1 MQQNVIP
8 FETHKLPIE
17 RVDSHALYV
26 MDKLQHAGFVAYLV
40 GGSVRDLLLERTPKD
55 YDISTSAKPEEIKK
69 LFRNCI
75 LIGRRFRLAHIRFGK
90 KILEVSTFRRGDPE
104 KEELILQDNQW
115 GYPEEDVL
123 RRDFT
128 INGLFY
134 DPATQTIIDYVGG
147 YEDLKKKYLRTI
159 GQPFVRFKQ
168 DPVRM
173 LRLLKFQ
180 ARFGF
185 EVDPDAHIAL
195 VECRE
200 EIVKSAP
207 ARVLEELLRM
217 LESGASK
224 HFIEL
229 LNFHGMMNHL
239 IPELSHFIE
248 KNENGEAV
256 YTYLDEVD
264 SIFQDPSEKKLDRAV
279 LLSSLAYPLLEER
292 LERLFLSREKIPHL
306 GQIERHTRDLIDEV
320 FQSFFLVPRR
330 LKIGMNNILTGQYRL
345 TPFQKKRGPKRIP
358 RSSDFDLALT
368 FLRLRSCIEPGLQV
382 VHEEWSDIY
391 KQAMEGTE
399 EEKPRKRSRRPRRPR
414 KKGKTKST

>member
-1 MQQNVIP
+1 MEQVVIP
-8 FETHKLPIE
+8 VETHKLPIDK
-17 RVDSHALYV
+17 VDSHALYV
-26 MDKLQHAGFVAYLV
+26 MEKLQHAGFVAYLV
-40 GGSVRDLLLERTPKD
+40 GGSVRDLLLGRRPKD

-90 KILEVSTFRRGDPE
+90 KILEVSTFRRGDPD

-134 DPATQTIIDYVGG
+134 DPSNETIIDYVGG
-147 YEDLKKKYLRTI
+147 FEDTKKKYLRTI

-185 EVDPDAHIAL
+185 EVDPEAHIAL
-195 VECRE
+195 VECKE

-207 ARVLEELLRM
+207 ARVLEEILRM

-229 LNFHGMMNHL
+229 LNHHGMMQHL
-239 IPELSHFIE
+239 LPEVAHFIE
-248 KNENGEAV
+248 KDEMGGEI
-256 YTYLDEVD
+256 YSYLEEVD
-264 SIFQDPSEKKLDRAV
+264 NIFKDPTEVKLDRAV
-279 LLSSLAYPLLEER
+279 LLSSLAYPLLQHR
-292 LERLFLSREKIPHL
+292 LDLHFLSREKIPHL
-306 GQIERHTRDLIDEV
+306 GQIERHTRDLIHEV
-320 FQSFFLVPRR
+320 FDGFFLVPRR
-330 LKIGMNNILTGQYRL
+330 LKVGVNNVLTGQYRL
-345 TPFQKKRGPKRIP
+345 TPLHKKKMRKRIP
-358 RSSDFDLALT
+358 RGSDFDLALK
-368 FLRLRSCIEPGLQV
+368 FLGLRTCLEPGLQSLY
-382 VHEEWSDIY
+382 EEWSELY
-391 KQAMEGTE
+391 ESTSYGKE
-399 EEKPRKRSRRPRRPR
+399 EERPKRRGRRRPRRR
-414 KKGKTKST
+414 KQTESS